1 MDQQRLGHGWS
12 RKLGL
17 GVVAWCTMAAAAAEE
32 GNDGVGKSPVPP
44 DKSGYHLFNPTPRE
58 LMREMSTDRPDK
70 TESPYSVDAGHMQI
84 EMDFVTYTRD
94 HDTSGGADTETESWM
109 VAPINLKVGVANW
122 ADLQFVVESYQTVRT
137 KDRTT
142 GAVVRNSGFGDLTI
156 RFKAN
161 LWGNDG
167 GPTALAAM
175 PYVKV
180 PTNQDDLGNDAVE
193 GGLILPLAIE
203 LPWGWGMGVM
213 PQFDVVRDDVG
224 NGHHGVAVNT
234 LTLGHDIVG
243 KLAGYVEFFSE
254 VNLEGDAPWVGTIDL
269 GLTYALTDDIQLDGG
284 VNLGVTRS
292 ADDVNPFLGL
302 SVRF

>member
-1 MDQQRLGHGWS
+1 
-12 RKLGL
+12 
-17 GVVAWCTMAAAAAEE
+17 
-32 GNDGVGKSPVPP
+32 
-44 DKSGYHLFNPTPRE
+44 
-58 LMREMSTDRPDK
+58 MREMSTDRPDK
-70 TESPYSVDAGHMQI
+70 TESAYTVDAGHMQI
-84 EMDFVTYTRD
+84 EMDLVTYTRD
-94 HDTSGGADTETESWM
+94 HDTAGGADTEVESWM
-109 VAPINLKVGVANW
+109 VAPINLKFGVANW

-137 KDRTT
+137 KDRAT
-142 GAVVRNSGFGDLTI
+142 GSVVRQSGFGDVTI
-156 RFKAN
+156 RFKGN

-180 PTNQDDLGNDAVE
+180 PTNQDELGNDAVE
-193 GGLILPLAIE
+193 GGLILPMAVE

-213 PQFDVVRDDVG
+213 PQFDIVRDEVG
-224 NGHHGVAVNT
+224 SGYHGVAVNT

-254 VNLEGDAPWVGTIDL
+254 VSLEGDEPWVGTVDL
-269 GLTYALTDDIQLDGG
+269 GLTYALTEDIQLDGG
-284 VNLGVTRS
+284 VNLGVTES